1 MKKKTSTA
9 VEAAKEIVR
18 RNISAKQRAAEYLQL
33 LSPAEVQALQETGE
47 LAADAADFSKQSA
60 RVSSQAQAA
69 DRASEQDAGRRR
81 LECALLERVDLNPPG
96 TRELLHNRSEKN
108 QTLGS
113 EMLYRTAME
122 NADLMADGSEVADW
136 LRANPLKSATWAAK
150 PGKQSFSVKVYMLS
164 RHSQDKADLAA
175 DDVAQDRLCS
185 LGVWSFDGGNI
196 YKLRWKELSDPA
208 LYSTYTELVYD
219 ASEKSLNLNRSG
231 NFGMNLEFRIG
242 KTFKS
247 EYHTPYGDVPMIT
260 TTDKMEADLSSPQ
273 EGYVNLA
280 YFLSNDNMSG
290 HYVTININYCIDE
303 RK

>member
-47 LAADAADFSKQSA
+47 LAAEAADFSKQSA
-60 RVSSQAQAA
+60 RVSSQAA
-69 DRASEQDAGRRR
+69 DRASEQDAGRSH

-96 TRELLHNRSEKN
+96 TRELLHNRAEKN

-122 NADLMADGSEVADW
+122 NADLLADGSEVADW
-136 LRANPLKSATWAAK
+136 LRAKPLKSATLVSK

-185 LGVWSFDGGNI
+185 LGVWSLTGVIFINCVG
-196 YKLRWKELSDPA
+196 
-208 LYSTYTELVYD
+208 
-219 ASEKSLNLNRSG
+219 KS
-231 NFGMNLEFRIG
+231 
-242 KTFKS
+242 
-247 EYHTPYGDVPMIT
+247 
-260 TTDKMEADLSSPQ
+260 
-273 EGYVNLA
+273 
-280 YFLSNDNMSG
+280 
-290 HYVTININYCIDE
+290 
-303 RK
+303 

>member
-136 LRANPLKSATWAAK
+136 LRAKPLKSATWAAK

-219 ASEKSLNLNRSG
+219 AAEKSLNLNRSG
-231 NFGMNLEFRIG
+231 NFGMNLEFRVG

-280 YFLSNDNMSG
+280 LSLI
-290 HYVTININYCIDE
+290 HI
-303 RK
+303 

>member
-1 MKKKTSTA
+1 M
-9 VEAAKEIVR
+9 
-18 RNISAKQRAAEYLQL
+18 
-33 LSPAEVQALQETGE
+33 QALQETGE

-60 RVSSQAQAA
+60 RVSNQAQAA

-136 LRANPLKSATWAAK
+136 LRAKPLKSATWAAK

-219 ASEKSLNLNRSG
+219 AAEKSLNLNRSG